1 MTFVDTG
8 AFLALHRK
16 ADQYHR
22 DALRLW
28 TTLEHPVVTSNHVV
42 DELATL
48 MGRLAGFRYAADRV
62 ETLYA
67 SESIEV
73 LYSAREDEAD
83 ALRWMRKFAD
93 KEISFTDCVSFA
105 MMRRHRIRMAFTFDR
120 HFRDAGFQVIPDA
133 RAHRRG

>member
-1 MTFVDTG
+1 VDTG

-28 TTLEHPVVTSNHVV
+28 TKLPPPIFTSNHIV

-48 MGRLAGFRYAADRV
+48 LGRLAGFRYAADRV
-62 ETLYA
+62 E
-67 SESIEV
+67 V
-73 LYSAREDEAD
+73 LYGSGNIDVICSTREDEVE

-93 KEISFTDCVSFA
+93 KAISFTDCVSFA
-105 MMRRHRIRMAFTFDR
+105 MMRRHRIAAAFTFDR
-120 HFRDAGFQVIPDA
+120 HFRDAGFRVIPDT
-133 RAHRRG
+133 RTGRRG